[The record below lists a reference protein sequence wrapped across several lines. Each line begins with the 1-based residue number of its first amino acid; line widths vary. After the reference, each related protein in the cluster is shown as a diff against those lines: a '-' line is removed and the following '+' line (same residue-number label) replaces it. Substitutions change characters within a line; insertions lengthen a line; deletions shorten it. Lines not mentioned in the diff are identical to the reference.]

1 MQVGV
6 PSVEDCPQPCRR
18 GNESVRR
25 GDRNWSKTWGG
36 LEKQSMQARA
46 RDKRG
51 AGLEFCQAGSHRWL
65 RRRQRLAHVPPALT
79 ILRSPALLCVQL

>member
-1 MQVGV
+1 MKACAVGI
-6 PSVEDCPQPCRR
+6 
-18 GNESVRR
+18 GTGVRR
-25 GDRNWSKTWGG
+25 GGG
-36 LEKQSMQARA
+36 REKQSMQARS